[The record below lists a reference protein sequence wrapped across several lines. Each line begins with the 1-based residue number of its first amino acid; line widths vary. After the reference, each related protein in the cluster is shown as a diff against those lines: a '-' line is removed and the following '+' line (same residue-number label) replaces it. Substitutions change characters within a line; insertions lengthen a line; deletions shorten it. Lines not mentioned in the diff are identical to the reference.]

1 MVVVFVDGKEQK
13 CGGSGGG
20 KVIEMWWGGG
30 VCGGKAIE
38 MWLW

>member
-1 MVVVFVDGKEQK
+1 MVVVFVDGKQQK
-13 CGGSGGG
+13 CGGSGG
-20 KVIEMWWGGG
+20 GGG

>member
-1 MVVVFVDGKEQK
+1 MVVVFVDEKQQK
-13 CGGSGGG
+13 CGGSG
-20 KVIEMWWGGG
+20 GGG